1 MIPQIFSNTCP
12 LNSGHANYSIPIG
25 QNIIFD
31 CCLLVACCLLLMAL
45 FTLWQS
51 NLNLEIA
58 EKGPFWTI
66 SIDISQFDWC
76 FSIKIVY
83 KSWLRTSTRF
93 ERVKKYFEIMNLDGS
108 WTRSTVGRCTWEIR
122 HGRRI
127 GSDGLKMWLTW
138 NWSYRCLALA
148 YKHFTLLMWTYK
160 YL

>member
-45 FTLWQS
+45 FNLWQS

-93 ERVKKYFEIMNLDGS
+93 ERVKKILWNNESGRQLNPFNS
-108 WTRSTVGRCTWEIR
+108 RTVYLGNKTWQTDWVWWVENVIDLKLKLQMF
-122 HGRRI
+122 GI
-127 GSDGLKMWLTW
+127 GL
-138 NWSYRCLALA
+138 
-148 YKHFTLLMWTYK
+148 
-160 YL
+160 